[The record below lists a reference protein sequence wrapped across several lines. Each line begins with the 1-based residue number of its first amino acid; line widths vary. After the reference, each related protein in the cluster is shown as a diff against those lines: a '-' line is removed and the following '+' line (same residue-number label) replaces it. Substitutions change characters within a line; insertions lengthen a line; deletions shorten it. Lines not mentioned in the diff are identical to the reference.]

1 MSNFS
6 RPKRI
11 ATFPN
16 VSLAQN
22 VSFMTH
28 YYIESVYDHADV
40 YYDELPMKFLYIML
54 DYIAVSEKVTVYI
67 RGSRVGGLV
76 V

>member
-1 MSNFS
+1 
-6 RPKRI
+6 
-11 ATFPN
+11 
-16 VSLAQN
+16 
-22 VSFMTH
+22 MTH

-40 YYDELPMKFLYIML
+40 CYDELPVNILYML

>member
-28 YYIESVYDHADV
+28 YYIKSVYDHADV
-40 YYDELPMKFLYIML
+40 CYDELPVNILYML

>member
-1 MSNFS
+1 
-6 RPKRI
+6 
-11 ATFPN
+11 
-16 VSLAQN
+16 
-22 VSFMTH
+22 MTH
-28 YYIESVYDHADV
+28 YYIESFYDHADV
-40 YYDELPMKFLYIML
+40 CYDELPVNILYML

>member
-40 YYDELPMKFLYIML
+40 CYDELPVNILYML

>member
-1 MSNFS
+1 MYNFS

-28 YYIESVYDHADV
+28 YYIESFYDHADV
-40 YYDELPMKFLYIML
+40 CYDELPVNILYML